1 MYDQLLIVLSYL
13 IVTLPM
19 LFRYSVNLLTA
30 CPDPPNDI
38 NRVLLIF
45 IVAFKCEILDQDP
58 LLGPRE
64 REREKE
70 KYLDRGRKG
79 KGQIL
84 GSLALVV
91 PELLDEETL

>member
-1 MYDQLLIVLSYL
+1 M
-13 IVTLPM
+13 
-19 LFRYSVNLLTA
+19 
-30 CPDPPNDI
+30 
-38 NRVLLIF
+38 
-45 IVAFKCEILDQDP
+45 
-58 LLGPRE
+58 GPREKE

-84 GSLALVV
+84 DSLALVV